1 MWIWSQGLLHRSLTV
16 CSPSELQTNCGIRAI
31 YNLLAMDLF
40 SCFQKSFLLST
51 PISWTWF
58 GWEWD
63 HSGGDSSTSQSI
75 LSLLSPHPLKRGCQR
90 GILWSDQFRSPLAV
104 QHLRTPLIFSY
115 KWWANTRINRIT
127 MACCFLLWEQLK
139 LMEGL
144 LLSHTYASVLANA
157 AWEGMIPPLLFSLP
171 QIDPR
176 QGTTP

>member
-1 MWIWSQGLLHRSLTV
+1 MWIWSRGLLHRSLTV

-75 LSLLSPHPLKRGCQR
+75 LSLLSPHPLERGCQR
-90 GILWSDQFRSPLAV
+90 GRALFCGLISSEALWQFS
-104 QHLRTPLIFSY
+104 I
-115 KWWANTRINRIT
+115 
-127 MACCFLLWEQLK
+127 WEQLWSSPIND
-139 LMEGL
+139 EQ
-144 LLSHTYASVLANA
+144 
-157 AWEGMIPPLLFSLP
+157 IPPWPAASCSESSWSWWKDSCCLTLTLLCLQMLP
-171 QIDPR
+171 GKGWFPLCSFHCHR
-176 QGTTP
+176 